1 MSNNDWLSPHNLQ
14 KAQTAAAA
22 VQVAQTAK
30 VNRNLA
36 ELKQISAAQA
46 QLAHANVRAT
56 QQVAAG
62 VQAMRYAQD
71 ITNQKLDAV
80 QMAAQAAAEASR
92 KTKEAIEELN
102 QEVSKRL
109 DYGNEIS
116 EKKLIEN
123 KISNALQQIQ
133 IDNDSLRFEIES
145 NERELD
151 KLNKRHFSSMM
162 EVIFN
167 ASEEI
172 KEIST
177 SEKHNIE
184 IFFQLNSLIYSLK
197 DVGVATDKVDDLD
210 TKASISK
217 LLNQTDI
224 AMKDCLNAFNATE
237 SEDLA
242 DILDILDVDEEKAS
256 FEKAQKIKESKSDIL
271 AIDKNIKKL
280 EKDILKSQNE
290 IKKLRPVVIKN
301 S

>member
-1 MSNNDWLSPHNLQ
+1 MSNNDWLSPQNLQ
-14 KAQTAAAA
+14 RAQTATA
-22 VQVAQTAK
+22 VMHLAQTAK
-30 VNRNLA
+30 VNKNIT

-62 VQAMRYAQD
+62 VDAMRYAQN

-80 QMAAQAAAEASR
+80 KIAAQAAAEASR
-92 KTKEAIEELN
+92 QTKEAIEELN
-102 QEVSKRL
+102 KEVSKKL
-109 DYGNEIS
+109 DHGNEIS

-145 NERELD
+145 NEKELD

-224 AMKDCLNAFNATE
+224 AMKDCLNNFNATE

-242 DILDILDVDEEKAS
+242 DILDILDFDEEKAA

-271 AIDKNIKKL
+271 GIDKNIKKL

-290 IKKLRPVVIKN
+290 VKKLRPIVIKN